1 MQDTAALKQKINK
14 LADIRAPLIVSGT
27 SIAFAGCI
35 VLCAINPQLLN
46 NITLQSLTSSAFAVL
61 AAALYLLYMIISR
74 VVAIVLH
81 HVETRHSAHILMQEY
96 DEEPQETNRL
106 TTEEDEEVSE
116 QQEVPA
122 LSREAIIA
130 SMYLGGSGAFLAIP
144 PLCMW
149 DISISTSFALSLL
162 VIAFLDASRAPKE
175 FRSNVDTVKA
185 IKNIR
190 RLRFLHQTAILGLL
204 LCVLWIDSQDRAFY
218 FNFWAQHDNATMV
231 DGQQWPLVL
240 LAASS
245 PFLLRGG
252 PSRRHMT
259 PSQTL
264 ETGLPIC
271 TLLAILVLCWYGPI
285 ETSLLTHF
293 NSPLRTVIPML
304 VLCPPCIAAA
314 LAFVVHGLKT
324 RSAGTAATLLSIALF
339 IRQQTLP
346 AHKMQHKID
355 WIALSSTLNLL
366 LSALGYWLYRRH
378 VVWTP
383 EDKTIVDLQG

>member
-1 MQDTAALKQKINK
+1 
-14 LADIRAPLIVSGT
+14 
-27 SIAFAGCI
+27 
-35 VLCAINPQLLN
+35 
-46 NITLQSLTSSAFAVL
+46 
-61 AAALYLLYMIISR
+61 
-74 VVAIVLH
+74 
-81 HVETRHSAHILMQEY
+81 
-96 DEEPQETNRL
+96 
-106 TTEEDEEVSE
+106 
-116 QQEVPA
+116 
-122 LSREAIIA
+122 
-130 SMYLGGSGAFLAIP
+130 
-144 PLCMW
+144 MW
-149 DISISTSFALSLL
+149 DISISTSFALALL
-162 VIAFLDASRAPKE
+162 TVAFLDAARPPKE
-175 FRSNVDTVKA
+175 FRTNVDTVKA

-190 RLRFLHQTAILGLL
+190 RLRFLHQSAILGLL
-204 LCVLWIDSQDRAFY
+204 LCVLWLDSQDRALF
-218 FNFWAQHDNATMV
+218 FNFWAQHITNATV
-231 DGQQWPLVL
+231 NNNLLVEGQQWPLVL

-252 PSRRHMT
+252 PSRRNMT

-271 TLLAILVLCWYGPI
+271 TLLAILVLCWYGPL
-285 ETSLLTHF
+285 ENSLLMHF

-346 AHKMQHKID
+346 AHRMQHKGD

-366 LSALGYWLYRRH
+366 LSAIGCWLYRRR